1 MVRKF
6 QVKMRSQRFGYTL
19 PSQDESSLFLD
30 SDNISI
36 LSSPY
41 SYPETIFPEAIS
53 SELDPFLPYYVYQY
67 PLLEIPAEPMA
78 FVPEFLNLSAET
90 SNTFHDC
97 YSQIENFS
105 NIYGSMNEDTSSY
118 FTYPSYADQI
128 ITERIPSCIDPPT
141 VENFNDILLQQPKII
156 PRITNYGTV
165 SILLRHL
172 IRVDISPA
180 KAVYVTNP
188 PAECIAAVN
197 ATGDKSCV
205 IHPNG
210 RVLHTGQDIHM
221 KTLDRQAKIC
231 GRGIIFSSTKHCLSY
246 LVDNSGTKTTS
257 ENFRNL
263 NNDFSLQVFFCNGVD
278 QTNAEECY
286 KMVCEAQHR
295 SFRNGDEVWIIG
307 GFRIK
312 QDERGNVKVTKI
324 GDHYAIKTSPT
335 CGYISIKTDTAE
347 MHIGRYADNYF
358 SVKVGNKQVSAS
370 LKRFVVQN
378 GSQKSGFNSSGKVA
392 LF

>member
-1 MVRKF
+1 
-6 QVKMRSQRFGYTL
+6 MRSQRFGYTL
-19 PSQDESSLFLD
+19 PSEEESSLFLD

-41 SYPETIFPEAIS
+41 SYPETIFPQVLL
-53 SELDPFLPYYVYQY
+53 SEPDPLFPYYVNQY
-67 PLLEIPAEPMA
+67 PLFQIPAEPMP
-78 FVPEFLNLSAET
+78 FIPEFLNLSPEN

-97 YSQIENFS
+97 YSKIEDFTS
-105 NIYGSMNEDTSSY
+105 IYGSMNVDTCGNSSY
-118 FTYPSYADQI
+118 AEQI
-128 ITERIPSCIDPPT
+128 ITEEIPSCIDAPT
-141 VENFNDILLQQPKII
+141 VENFNDILLQRRKII
-156 PRITNYGTV
+156 PRISNYGTV
-165 SILLRHL
+165 TILLRHL

-197 ATGDKSCV
+197 TTGDKSCV

-231 GRGIIFSSTKHCLSY
+231 KRGIIYSSTKHCLSY
-246 LVDNSGTKTTS
+246 LVNDAGTKTTS

-312 QDERGNVKVTKI
+312 QDERGNVKVTKN
-324 GDHYAIKTSPT
+324 GDYYAIKTSPT
-335 CGYISIKTDTAE
+335 CGYVSIKTDTAE
-347 MHIGRYADNYF
+347 TYIGRYADNYF

-378 GSQKSGFNSSGKVA
+378 GSQKSGFNSSDKVA